1 MVPVPLLTTCLPK
14 TNRLPLPVYT
24 YLPNHPSTIRPHAR
38 DAARLVDRCGWRGLT
53 GRTCLA
59 ISRDGVQ
66 FSKPP
71 IARSQSTDRSIRGR
85 WTNIVLETSKNEA
98 FEVVY
103 PNPNP

>member
-1 MVPVPLLTTCLPK
+1 M
-14 TNRLPLPVYT
+14 
-24 YLPNHPSTIRPHAR
+24 
-38 DAARLVDRCGWRGLT
+38 T

-103 PNPNP
+103 PG